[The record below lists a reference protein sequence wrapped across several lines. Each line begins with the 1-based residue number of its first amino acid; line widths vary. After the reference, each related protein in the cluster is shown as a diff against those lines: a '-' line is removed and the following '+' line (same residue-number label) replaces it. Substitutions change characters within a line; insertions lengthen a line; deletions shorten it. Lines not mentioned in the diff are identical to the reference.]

1 MLLKCTIVVFRIDE
15 KAGGMEK
22 AHEGIVW
29 SLSWHPLGHI
39 LCSGSNDHTSKFW
52 ARNRP
57 GDAMTD
63 KYNLDIQ
70 GSQEDGEDGE
80 EATSH
85 TSVPALAAY
94 DASQVIPG
102 VGLPVTASN
111 IVLPDAKDVDA
122 HLYGESSKGKA
133 KGFIVIHLIHYD
145 PILCRWYNVEHYIF
159 FFKVVNL

>member
-1 MLLKCTIVVFRIDE
+1 MQRKKYSIFSCAF
-15 KAGGMEK
+15 
-22 AHEGIVW
+22 
-29 SLSWHPLGHI
+29 SF
-39 LCSGSNDHTSKFW
+39 SKFW

-70 GSQEDGEDGE
+70 GSQEDGEDGTLVTFRYSCWRVPYRMFNILCDNHLCLGE
-80 EATSH
+80 EATSQ

-102 VGLPVTASN
+102 VGVPVTASN

-133 KGFIVIHLIHYD
+133 ND
-145 PILCRWYNVEHYIF
+145 PIMIMIQFRVDGIM
-159 FFKVVNL
+159 